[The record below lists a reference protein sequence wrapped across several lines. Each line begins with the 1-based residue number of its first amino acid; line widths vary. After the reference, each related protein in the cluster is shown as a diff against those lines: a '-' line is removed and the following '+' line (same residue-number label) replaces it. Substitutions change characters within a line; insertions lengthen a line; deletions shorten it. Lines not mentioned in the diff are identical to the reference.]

1 MMLAFP
7 FIEKPVEF
15 FENKTSVILIE
26 NPKMFRKTVS
36 GFIEQSEGEN
46 GDLILSEKFEPIEFS
61 KKVAVV
67 SDIFN
72 IDFSSKKILAKIN
85 QSICEN
91 FSDNEKFY
99 KARTLL
105 NEIGYEV
112 ISDSDFDLQFSEIE
126 NFENIIKIFD
136 FKLNSDEAE
145 LIDKVTEYMK
155 MQRSF
160 FGKEVFVFV
169 NLKSCFSEEEIENFY
184 QWVFYNK
191 FKVLLLESF
200 QREIPLKDENTVIID
215 KDLCE
220 IC

>member
-15 FENKTSVILIE
+15 FENKTSVIVIE

-91 FSDNEKFY
+91 FLDNE
-99 KARTLL
+99 
-105 NEIGYEV
+105 
-112 ISDSDFDLQFSEIE
+112 
-126 NFENIIKIFD
+126 NFIKQ
-136 FKLNSDEAE
+136 E
-145 LIDKVTEYMK
+145 L
-155 MQRSF
+155 F
-160 FGKEVFVFV
+160 
-169 NLKSCFSEEEIENFY
+169 
-184 QWVFYNK
+184 
-191 FKVLLLESF
+191 
-200 QREIPLKDENTVIID
+200 
-215 KDLCE
+215 
-220 IC
+220 